1 MFCISGML
9 PFIQT
14 VHLHCLIFVFTA
26 IFTCLLFY
34 LFASTLTSMTSIR
47 QISISKRANEVGARS
62 SNISVYHLAGTTQK
76 QGRLTWT
83 KDDDDEDEE
92 EDTVVSHRACA
103 SNGYPLTPP
112 QGAVQLRF
120 ASLWR
125 FVELSCV
132 SLYITETVSQRQRPK
147 TQLYTL
153 TGDRRG
159 RRASYHD
166 HPWRGCTV
174 SWVCVQWCCPQQ
186 C

>member
-103 SNGYPLTPP
+103 SNGILWPRPK
-112 QGAVQLRF
+112 ARF
-120 ASLWR
+120 NFVWQSARLWR
-125 FVELSCV
+125 FVEFSAFP
-132 SLYITETVSQRQRPK
+132 YISPRP
-147 TQLYTL
+147 LARDNAPRLNYTL
-153 TGDRRG
+153 
-159 RRASYHD
+159 
-166 HPWRGCTV
+166 
-174 SWVCVQWCCPQQ
+174 
-186 C
+186 